1 MPVLWDSGGPLATRR
16 PGAGEPPYIDSRC
29 MPVRSCAVG
38 GRGGSQAHA
47 PPSCQWQYSASTDL
61 RLPSSCRSRRRR
73 WPAASMAP
81 SESAT
86 SESGQ
91 RAAGRD
97 SEAELA
103 RFCLGIYAAKSAAAA
118 PPPSCLVTLI
128 IGLRFLAECAHE

>member
-1 MPVLWDSGGPLATRR
+1 MSVA
-16 PGAGEPPYIDSRC
+16 
-29 MPVRSCAVG
+29 
-38 GRGGSQAHA
+38 A
-47 PPSCQWQYSASTDL
+47 PPL
-61 RLPSSCRSRRRR
+61 
-73 WPAASMAP
+73 PAASMAP

-103 RFCLGIYAAKSAAAA
+103 RFYLGIYAAKSAAAA

-128 IGLRFLAECAHE
+128 IGLRFWPSVHTSSVLT